1 MDLVSIGRGSVGTG
15 TDVAIVTGA
24 AWHAVNTSSTKQAK
38 SLNRKDAKD
47 TKVLILFRAWT
58 SLIVIVI
65 DHAFDAIFHQ
75 SDVPVQNKAKPTVA
89 EL

>member
-15 TDVAIVTGA
+15 TDVAVVTGA

-38 SLNRKDAKD
+38 SFNRKDAKD
-47 TKVLILFRAWT
+47 TKVSILFRAWA
-58 SLIVIVI
+58 SLVVIVI
-65 DHAFDAIFHQ
+65 DHAFDAVFHQ
-75 SDVPVQNKAKPTVA
+75 PDVPVQHEAKPTVV